1 MAEIVLDGES
11 LTFEQV
17 IAVAYGKPNEPVVVL
32 SGGAAEKVTRS
43 AKAVET
49 LLDRGEIAYGITTGF
64 GAFKDKI
71 ISREEVEQLQRNIVV
86 SHAVGVGKPFDI
98 PTTRAIMLIRANT
111 LARGFSGIRLETLEL
126 ILECLNCGVHPE
138 IPEKGSLGASGDL
151 APLAHFA
158 CVLIGEGKAE
168 YQGEIFNGHNAL
180 LQAGLSPVKLAAKE
194 GLALTNGTTV
204 MTAVGLLETWRSIR
218 LANIADIAGCMSLEA
233 LNGTVSAFDERI
245 QELRPHPRQIDC
257 AKNLREILKGSEFV
271 RGFDPTN
278 VQDAYTLRCMPQVHG
293 ACRDAVAYAEWL
305 IELELNAVTDNP
317 LIFVSQSGPGGF
329 EVKSS
334 PPYKGGVAAA
344 SADGVVLS
352 PDDEEPSSNI
362 ERTTSPFG
370 HPSSP
375 KEGSF
380 GPPAIVGET
389 IEVISGGNFHGEPLA
404 LAFDYLTIA
413 LSELGNISERRIMR
427 LTDEASNA
435 HVLPAFLT
443 ENGGLNSGFM
453 IVQYTA
459 ASLCTENKILAHPA
473 SVDTIPSSA
482 NVEDHVSMGAT
493 AALKLRQVA
502 ENLETILSLE
512 LFCAAQ
518 AVDFRK
524 RRSGKELKLGL
535 GTREIYEMIRAEVP
549 FVENDTY
556 LKGYMDSINRIVKD
570 LKVARSGR
578 PSE

>member
-1 MAEIVLDGES
+1 MPAEIIIDGES

-17 IAVAYGKPNEPVVVL
+17 IEVAYSKPGEPRVVL
-32 SGGAAEKVTRS
+32 SEVAKSNVNRCAA
-43 AKAVET
+43 AVQT

-71 ISREEVEQLQRNIVV
+71 ISREEVETLQRNVV
-86 SHAVGVGKPFDI
+86 LSHAVGVGRPFDT
-98 PTTRAIMLIRANT
+98 PTVRAIMLIRANT

-126 ILECLNCGVHPE
+126 ILEFLNRGVHPV

-158 CVLIGEGKAE
+158 CVLIGEGEAE
-168 YQGEIFNGHNAL
+168 FEGETLRGSEAL
-180 LQAGLSPVKLAAKE
+180 LRAGLGPLTLAAKE
-194 GLALTNGTTV
+194 GIALTNGTTV
-204 MTAVGLLETWRSIR
+204 MTAVGLLETWKSIR
-218 LANIADIAGCMSLEA
+218 LAEIADISGCLSLEA
-233 LNGTVSAFDERI
+233 LHGTVSAFDERI
-245 QELRPHPRQIDC
+245 HALRPHPRQIEC
-257 AKNLREILKGSEFV
+257 ARNLREILAGSEFV
-271 RGFDPTN
+271 RDFDPVN

-305 IELELNAVTDNP
+305 IKLELNSVTDNP
-317 LIFVSQSGPGGF
+317 LIFVS
-329 EVKSS
+329 E
-334 PPYKGGVAAA
+334 PPA
-344 SADGVVLS
+344 SAGGTDM
-352 PDDEEPSSNI
+352 
-362 ERTTSPFG
+362 R
-370 HPSSP
+370 
-375 KEGSF
+375 
-380 GPPAIVGET
+380 

-413 LSELGNISERRIMR
+413 LSELGNIAERRIMR

-435 HVLPAFLT
+435 HILPPFLT
-443 ENGGLNSGFM
+443 EHGGLNSGFM

-459 ASLCTENKILAHPA
+459 AALCTENKILSHPA

-502 ENLETILSLE
+502 ENLETILALE

-524 RRSGKELKLGL
+524 KALGVDKNL
-535 GTREIYEMIRAEVP
+535 GNGTRDIYNHIRAVVP
-549 FVENDTY
+549 FIEKDEY
-556 LKGYMDSINRIVKD
+556 LKDHIEAVRAIVANFD
-570 LKVARSGR
+570 AN
-578 PSE
+578 